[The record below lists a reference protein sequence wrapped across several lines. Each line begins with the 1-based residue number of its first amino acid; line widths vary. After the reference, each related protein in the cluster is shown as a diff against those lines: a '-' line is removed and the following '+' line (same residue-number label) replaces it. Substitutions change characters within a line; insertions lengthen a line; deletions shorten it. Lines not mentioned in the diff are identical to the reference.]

1 MAFAVALLASGLSS
15 ASVGTYAGQVVM
27 QGFVQRR
34 IPLFVRRAVTML
46 PALAVLAL
54 GLPVTVTLVV
64 SQVVLS
70 FGIPFALVPLT
81 MLSRRADIMGDFV
94 NRRSVTV
101 LMSAVATVIILLN
114 LYLLYA
120 TAVH

>member
-1 MAFAVALLASGLSS
+1 LAFAVALLASGLSS

-27 QGFVQRR
+27 QGFVRRR
-34 IPLFVRRAVTML
+34 IPLFVRRGVTML
-46 PALAVLAL
+46 PALAVLAV

-81 MLSRRADIMGDFV
+81 MLARRADIMGAFV
-94 NRRSVTV
+94 NRPAITA
-101 LMSAVATVIILLN
+101 LMSAVAAVILLLN
-114 LYLLYA
+114 VYLLYA
-120 TAVH
+120 TVLR